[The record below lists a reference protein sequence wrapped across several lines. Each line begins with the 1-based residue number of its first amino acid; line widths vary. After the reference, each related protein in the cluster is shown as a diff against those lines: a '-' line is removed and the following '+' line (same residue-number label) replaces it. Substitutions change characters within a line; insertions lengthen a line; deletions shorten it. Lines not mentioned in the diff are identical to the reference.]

1 MKKLHELRREE
12 LEQIFNAAPFVANLG
27 IRLVSL
33 GSGTCET
40 ELDVEPRHLQ
50 QDGFVHAGVQAT
62 MADHTA
68 GGAAA
73 TIIEPDHIVLTVE
86 FKINLLR
93 AAKGDRLTCRSK
105 VLKPGSR
112 LIVVESEVQ
121 CENDGTSILVSKTT
135 ASIATVRVR

>member
-1 MKKLHELRREE
+1 VKKLHELPREE
-12 LEQIFNAAPFVANLG
+12 LERIFNAAPFVASLG
-27 IRLVSL
+27 IRLVTI
-33 GSGTCET
+33 GSGICET
-40 ELDVEPRHLQ
+40 ELNVEPRHLQ

-73 TIIEPDHIVLTVE
+73 TLTEPGHMVLTIE

-93 AAKGDRLTCRSK
+93 AAQGERLSCRSK

-112 LIVVESEVQ
+112 LMVVESEVF
-121 CENDGTSILVSKTT
+121 CENAGTSKLVSKAT
-135 ASIATVRVR
+135 ASIAVVGSR